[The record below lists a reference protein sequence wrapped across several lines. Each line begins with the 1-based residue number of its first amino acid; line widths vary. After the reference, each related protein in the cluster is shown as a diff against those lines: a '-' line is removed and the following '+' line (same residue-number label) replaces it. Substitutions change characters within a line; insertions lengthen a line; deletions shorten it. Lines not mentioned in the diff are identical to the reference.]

1 MVYLIDYEN
10 VSNAGLSGYEFLTS
24 QDVLYLFYS
33 DAARNIR
40 KQISLKIFD
49 PSMDIHLY
57 KLKTPR
63 KNAID
68 FYIASKLGELV
79 EKQHITK
86 AAIVSKDQGFQSVV
100 DFWGHV
106 SETKCKVILEKSI
119 SDCILKSNNNDEQYR
134 QVRFHMMSVP
144 LENLYQEYEQ
154 QKELEEKV
162 RFHLAGTEF
171 EEDCPKVI
179 DIFCHAENK
188 KSLYLSSLKNFGRER
203 GTKLYANIREIVR

>member
-68 FYIASKLGELV
+68 FYIASKLGEL
-79 EKQHITK
+79 
-86 AAIVSKDQGFQSVV
+86 
-100 DFWGHV
+100 
-106 SETKCKVILEKSI
+106 
-119 SDCILKSNNNDEQYR
+119 
-134 QVRFHMMSVP
+134 
-144 LENLYQEYEQ
+144 
-154 QKELEEKV
+154 EEKV

-179 DIFCHAENK
+179 DIFCHADTK
-188 KSLYLSSLKNFGRER
+188 KSLYLSSFKNFGRER
-203 GTKLYANIREIVR
+203 GTKLYANIREIAR